1 MSFRLATL
9 NEWKYSVHAD
19 PTATFFQTPAWHIL
33 SSAFCGSRPWP
44 LLWQKKGQVALLP
57 FSRRHHGPLAHL
69 FSPNGTYSAP
79 LSPQALEP
87 RTLHNLARDLESQ
100 SLEWT
105 GCPYSHNA
113 LHFEE
118 SQGRLATSHAFAL
131 EPGPMLNEV
140 GSKEMQRRYRRA
152 SELGIVAHQGHSDG
166 DWEAYYDLYRLTFHR
181 WGTKARRLYS
191 LPWFQSMKRQL
202 ERHSGFEMWLARQ
215 PQANAQVRNLAG
227 LIVFRHGSIASAWQM
242 VTGPGLEDKAGIPV
256 VLHAAIQSARAAG
269 CTVFDLGPSPDLPGV
284 SRFKTGL
291 GASEFSYQGL
301 RHFSRFYQLCASIG
315 KRLLF
320 R

>member
-1 MSFRLATL
+1 MAFRLATL
-9 NEWKYSVHAD
+9 KEWQYSVNTD

-57 FSRRHHGPLAHL
+57 FSRRHHGPLAHF

-79 LSPQALEP
+79 LSPEALQP
-87 RTLHNLARDLESQ
+87 KVLKDLARDLESQ

-113 LHFEE
+113 LCFEA
-118 SQGRLATSHAFAL
+118 SQGRLASSHAFAL
-131 EPGPMLNEV
+131 DPGSAACEV

-152 SELGIVAHQGHSDG
+152 SEMGIVAHSSQSDG
-166 DWEAYYDLYRLTFHR
+166 DWQDYYDLYRFTFHR

-191 LPWFQSMKRQL
+191 LPWFQSMKRQF
-202 ERHSGFEMWLARQ
+202 EKRSGFEMWLARR
-215 PQANAQVRNLAG
+215 PQANGISRNLAG
-227 LIVFRHGSIASAWQM
+227 LIVFRHGHIASAWQM
-242 VTGPGLEDKAGIPV
+242 VTGSGYEDKAGIPV

-269 CTVFDLGPSPDLPGV
+269 CTVFDLGPSPNLPSV

-301 RHFSRFYQLCASIG
+301 SHCTRFYQFCSALG
-315 KRLLF
+315 KRLLC